1 MCRQLSDRLGFKKI
15 LIGQILVIA
24 VFAGS
29 VGAAAGANPADPSK
43 VIRMGFEAADD
54 GFDMVRT
61 ANFYSGW
68 VSEVIYET
76 LLTYDYLAR
85 PAKLVPQ
92 TAEAMPEISADGKT
106 YTFHIRKGIYFSPDP
121 AFKGVRRE
129 LTAEDYIYTL
139 KRVLDPQSRSVHA
152 SFLAGKIVGLDDLA
166 AQAQKSGRFNYDAPV
181 AGLQAPDRYTL
192 HITLNAKDYNFLNIM
207 AYLAFGAVAREII
220 NAYGSQSGQHPVGT
234 GPYMLQ
240 TYVPRSKIV
249 LVANPEY
256 RGFTWDFKPSFDAID
271 TQIVK
276 DMQGKRMPQV
286 GRVEINII
294 EEEQS
299 RWLAFQGKQ
308 IDVDKMPL
316 LAAPTVLDGD
326 RLKPEYA
333 GQGIQLQR
341 IVDAS
346 TSYTVMNYKDP
357 VIGGNSLGKI
367 ALRRAIAMAYDSKRE
382 VAILHHGQAARL
394 EMFIPP
400 GVAGYDPNYRNSVA
414 YDPALANK
422 LLDHFGYRRGADGYR
437 TMPDGKPLLLTF
449 TREPATSSQ
458 EMSELWKRCLDEIGI
473 RSEFVVNNFSDNL
486 KAAIQC
492 KLMLWNVGWTAV
504 YPEGQNFM
512 QLLRGPNIGQS
523 NLGCYDSPAYD
534 ALYDKAV
541 ALPPG
546 PERNQVYLQMNRQI
560 EADSALVLKTTRIRS
575 WLARPW
581 VKGFKKHPI
590 LHAEWQYIDVV
601 KH

>member
-1 MCRQLSDRLGFKKI
+1 MVGRML
-15 LIGQILVIA
+15 LVA
-24 VFAGS
+24 AFAGS
-29 VGAAAGANPADPSK
+29 VGVATGTNPADPSK
-43 VIRMGFEAADD
+43 VIKMSFEAADD
-54 GFDMVRT
+54 GFDMIRT
-61 ANFYSGW
+61 ANFYSGS

-85 PAKLVPQ
+85 PAKLVPE
-92 TAEAMPEISADGKT
+92 TAEVMPEISEDGKT
-106 YTFHIRKGIYFSPDP
+106 YTFHIKKGIYFSPDR

-129 LTAEDYIYTL
+129 LTAEDYIYTF

-166 AQAQKSGRFNYDAPV
+166 AQAQKSGHFSYDAPV

-192 HITLNAKDYNFLNIM
+192 RITLNSKDYNFLNIM
-207 AYLAFGAVAREII
+207 AYVAFGAVAQEVITT
-220 NAYGSQSGQHPVGT
+220 YGAQSGQHPVGT

-240 TYVPRSKIV
+240 TYVPRSKII

-256 RGFTWDFKPSFDAID
+256 RGFTWDFKTSTDAID
-271 TQIVK
+271 KQIIK

-308 IDVDKMPL
+308 IDFDKMPQ
-316 LAAPTVLDGD
+316 LAAPSVLDGD
-326 RLKPEYA
+326 KLKPEYV
-333 GQGIQLQR
+333 GQRIQLQR

-346 TSYTVMNYKDP
+346 TSFTIMNYRDP
-357 VIGGNSLGKI
+357 IIGGNSLDKI
-367 ALRRAIAMAYDSKRE
+367 ALRRAIVMAYDNKRE
-382 VAILHHGQAARL
+382 VDLLNNGQATKL

-400 GVAGYDPNYRNSVA
+400 GVVGYNPNYRSSVA
-414 YDPALANK
+414 YDPVLANK
-422 LLDHFGYRRGADGYR
+422 LLDYFGYKHGADGYR
-437 TMPDGKPLLLTF
+437 SMPDGKPLLLKLA
-449 TREPATSSQ
+449 REQVTSSQ
-458 EMSELWKRCLDEIGI
+458 EISELWKLGLDQIGI
-473 RSEFVVNNFSDNL
+473 RSEFVVNNFADNV
-486 KAAIQC
+486 KAAVQC
-492 KLMLWNVGWTAV
+492 KLMLWNVGWTAT

-512 QLLRGPNIGQS
+512 QLLYGANIGQN
-523 NLGCYDSPAYD
+523 NLGCYDSPVYN

-541 ALPPG
+541 TLPLG
-546 PERNQVYLQMNRQI
+546 PERNTIYLQMNRQI
-560 EADSALVLKTTRIRS
+560 EADSALVLRTTRIRS

-590 LHAEWQYIDVV
+590 LHSEWPYIDVD